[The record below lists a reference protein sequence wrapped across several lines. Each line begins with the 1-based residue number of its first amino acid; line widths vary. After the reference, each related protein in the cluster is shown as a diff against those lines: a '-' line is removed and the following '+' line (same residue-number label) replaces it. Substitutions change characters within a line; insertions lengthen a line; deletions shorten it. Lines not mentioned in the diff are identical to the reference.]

1 MIDSK
6 KNKHTNK
13 QKKNKYAYRGYWR
26 VFHGA
31 ASWKF
36 GNGFARIFLS
46 FGFDN
51 SPSSNTDDH
60 KKMKVLMMILIVAL
74 MLQKMFCINLDKS
87 KAKFWFSVNCN
98 GDNSSL
104 FISGKEIYK
113 FKIDNK
119 TAKFPAQI
127 CLGSIQINLTMLSQK
142 KYHLKKIFTIFQS
155 NMMLLN
161 N

>member
-1 MIDSK
+1 M
-6 KNKHTNK
+6 
-13 QKKNKYAYRGYWR
+13 
-26 VFHGA
+26 
-31 ASWKF
+31 
-36 GNGFARIFLS
+36 
-46 FGFDN
+46 
-51 SPSSNTDDH
+51 
-60 KKMKVLMMILIVAL
+60 
-74 MLQKMFCINLDKS
+74 
-87 KAKFWFSVNCN
+87 NCN

-104 FISGKEIYK
+104 FISEKEIYK

-155 NMMLLN
+155 IMMQLN